1 MAPFEA
7 LFFDF
12 DGVLVDSEPIHYEC
26 WREILTPFGIPLSWE
41 VYAEKGIGISD
52 RAMLKAFAELIDPPL
67 DIELLVAEYPRKK
80 AMFRERMA
88 HPEAV
93 TPMVR
98 DLLGSLGDYRLAVV
112 SSSNSAEVEPIL
124 EASGVRPHF
133 ETVVCGNHVTRLK
146 PAPDPYLLAASR
158 LGVSRALVIED
169 SEAGA
174 TSGREAGFEV
184 LRVPSQDRMASL
196 LRQRLQL

>member
-12 DGVLVDSEPIHYEC
+12 DGVLVDSEPVHYEC

-52 RAMLKAFAELIDPPL
+52 RQMLKAFAELIDPPL

-93 TPMVR
+93 TPVVR
-98 DLLGSLGDYRLAVV
+98 DPRGLR
-112 SSSNSAEVEPIL
+112 
-124 EASGVRPHF
+124 
-133 ETVVCGNHVTRLK
+133 
-146 PAPDPYLLAASR
+146 
-158 LGVSRALVIED
+158 RAL
-169 SEAGA
+169 A
-174 TSGREAGFEV
+174 
-184 LRVPSQDRMASL
+184 L
-196 LRQRLQL
+196 